1 MNTRND
7 KLNRFLSL
15 IRIVLTIFG
24 LVILLGKGLELIIMG
39 DILGLAC
46 LSFIYPIWYVFIN
59 KEFEK

>member
-24 LVILLGKGLELIIMG
+24 LVILLGEGLELIIMG